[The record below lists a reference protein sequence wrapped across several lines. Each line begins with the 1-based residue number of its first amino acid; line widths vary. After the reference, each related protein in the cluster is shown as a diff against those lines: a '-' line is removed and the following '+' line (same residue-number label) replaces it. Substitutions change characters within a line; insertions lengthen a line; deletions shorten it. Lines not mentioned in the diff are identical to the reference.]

1 MHRMEDLFDIE
12 DRAAGMQNEMVRL
25 RRDFHRHPEL
35 GFQENRTAAVIAA
48 YLRGLGMEVHE
59 GIGKTGVV
67 GVLRG
72 GAPGKTLMLRADM
85 DALPIQERNDCTYRS
100 VNPGVMHACGHDGH
114 MAILLGAA
122 RLLSSLKDSLSG
134 RIVFVFQPAEEN
146 LGGARSMIDDGVLD
160 NPRVDAALGLHLI
173 SILPHGYVGTRS
185 GPFMASVDVF
195 TTRIHGRGGHSAMPG
210 GSVDAIALSA
220 DLLSGLNDHVRRGL
234 PDGSRFLVNI
244 GTIHGGTAP
253 NVVADLVELQ
263 GTVRCLDD
271 PVRPLIRDLMEGFL
285 RETMTPRDAR
295 FELDYLQGYPIV
307 VNDPAMTDL
316 LVGAAGRVVGP
327 DHVIDMPPAMAS
339 EDMAFYLQRVPGCYF
354 FVGAGSDDAGMNAPH
369 HNPRF
374 AIDERSLGTGLKT
387 LCLAAV
393 DYLESS

>member
-1 MHRMEDLFDIE
+1 
-12 DRAAGMQNEMVRL
+12 
-25 RRDFHRHPEL
+25 
-35 GFQENRTAAVIAA
+35 
-48 YLRGLGMEVHE
+48 
-59 GIGKTGVV
+59 
-67 GVLRG
+67 
-72 GAPGKTLMLRADM
+72 
-85 DALPIQERNDCTYRS
+85 
-100 VNPGVMHACGHDGH
+100 
-114 MAILLGAA
+114 
-122 RLLSSLKDSLSG
+122 
-134 RIVFVFQPAEEN
+134 
-146 LGGARSMIDDGVLD
+146 
-160 NPRVDAALGLHLI
+160 
-173 SILPHGYVGTRS
+173 
-185 GPFMASVDVF
+185 
-195 TTRIHGRGGHSAMPG
+195 MPG
-210 GSVDAIALSA
+210 GSVDATIALSA

-234 PDGSRFLVNI
+234 PDGLGFLVNI

-271 PVRPLIRDLMEGFL
+271 PVRPLIRDLMEGI
-285 RETMTPRDAR
+285 PQGDHDAPGCTL
-295 FELDYLQGYPIV
+295 ELDYLQGYPIV
-307 VNDPAMTDL
+307 VNDPAAAEDL

>member
-1 MHRMEDLFDIE
+1 MIAYGTIDE
-12 DRAAGMQNEMVRL
+12 RAAALQDEMVAL
-25 RRDFHRHPEL
+25 RRDFHAHPEL
-35 GFQENRTAAVIAA
+35 GFEERRSSAAIARYLSGLGLEVRTGLAATGVAAV
-48 YLRGLGMEVHE
+48 LQGSR
-59 GIGKTGVV
+59 
-67 GVLRG
+67 
-72 GAPGKTLMLRADM
+72 PGRTLMLRADM
-85 DALPIQERNDCTYRS
+85 DALPIQELNDVDYRS
-100 VNPGVMHACGHDGH
+100 INPGVMHACGHDGH

-195 TTRIHGRGGHSAMPG
+195 TMRIHGRGGHSAMPG

-220 DLLSGLNDHVRRGL
+220 DVLSGLNDHVRRGL

-369 HNPRF
+369 HNPHF

-393 DYLESS
+393 DYLELS